1 MFVIPNIWSLFLRLN
16 LIWAHTKSLES
27 KLKPLE
33 QKCLNQDAAEFL
45 IGCCTYL
52 INHLPMENQVVR
64 DTRYLQFS
72 KNEKKNQVSVPLH
85 DLVWSLVRP
94 LEMKLFKTIL
104 KMVLKHNMIYVT
116 KWSKNIQC
124 IKWKK
129 SQQVSLKNQILVWSS
144 KVTEFILGR
153 GLRYSWSRSLFW
165 K

>member
-33 QKCLNQDAAEFL
+33 QKCLNQDATEFP

-85 DLVWSLVRP
+85 DLV
-94 LEMKLFKTIL
+94 
-104 KMVLKHNMIYVT
+104 
-116 KWSKNIQC
+116 
-124 IKWKK
+124 
-129 SQQVSLKNQILVWSS
+129 
-144 KVTEFILGR
+144 
-153 GLRYSWSRSLFW
+153 
-165 K
+165 